1 MALKS
6 SFFMGFVA
14 LFVGFCA
21 LNFAACS
28 AKSQQEIDAELR
40 KQVLMYAQKVKF
52 THNGEQN
59 ASENGVLMLSYL
71 NVVLADEEESDI
83 FALVISPKDTNTSGL
98 KAFMDDKEAQI
109 SPLDD
114 ELKKLIITSEYANFY
129 KLTFP
134 FKDDSLISV
143 RLCLGA
149 ECFELSFQKYSKS
162 LFYRSVDVDTQYN

>member
-6 SFFMGFVA
+6 SFFTGFVA

-21 LNFAACS
+21 LNLAACS
-28 AKSQQEIDAELR
+28 TRSQQEIDAELR

-52 THNGEQN
+52 TQDTN
-59 ASENGVLMLSYL
+59 ENGVLMLSYL

-83 FALVISPKDTNTSGL
+83 FALAISPKDTNTSEL

-162 LFYRSVDVDTQYN
+162 LFYRSADVDTQYN

>member
-6 SFFMGFVA
+6 SFFTGFVA

-21 LNFAACS
+21 LNLVACS
-28 AKSQQEIDAELR
+28 AKSQQEIDAELK

-52 THNGEQN
+52 TQDTN
-59 ASENGVLMLSYL
+59 ENGVLMLSYL

-83 FALVISPKDTNTSGL
+83 FALAISPKDTNTSGL

-129 KLTFP
+129 KF
-134 FKDDSLISV
+134 
-143 RLCLGA
+143 
-149 ECFELSFQKYSKS
+149 
-162 LFYRSVDVDTQYN
+162 

>member
-6 SFFMGFVA
+6 SFFTGFVA

-21 LNFAACS
+21 LNLAACS
-28 AKSQQEIDAELR
+28 AKSQQEIDAELK

-52 THNGEQN
+52 TRDTN
-59 ASENGVLMLSYL
+59 ENGVLMLSYL

-83 FALVISPKDTNTSGL
+83 FALAISPKDTNTSGL

-114 ELKKLIITSEYANFY
+114 ELKKLVITSEYANFY

-143 RLCLGA
+143 RLCLG

-162 LFYRSVDVDTQYN
+162 LFYRSADVDTQYN